1 MLDQV
6 NPPSTG
12 LDRGYANLHGR
23 CANPNVNG
31 ATDYP
36 QLSVVEGRCQEHIAD
51 DQHDNLISL
60 LSKRAQSNPQRGFTF
75 YEKGR
80 IKESPR
86 SIRYPEFLTLI
97 ADAASQIYQLD
108 VKPGSIFLLHF
119 NNHFDNLLYFWAVT
133 YAGYIP
139 AMSTPFSN
147 NLDQRRA
154 DIIHLFNLLENPV
167 CLTRQSLLSEFSCQ
181 SALRPYIVEGL
192 PASIEGVIVREC
204 KFSPPINQGRF
215 KRKEDVAALMLTSGS
230 TGSSKAVCLTH
241 GLILKS
247 ISSKC
252 STLQTSTQ
260 TPFFN
265 WIGADHVACLTEMH
279 GHALWA
285 GADQVY
291 AQATDIVA
299 NPLAFLEIVLKHR
312 IAHGFAPNFF
322 LSSLSRAL
330 HTPEGLA
337 LRKTMNLSCLQT
349 IVTGG
354 EANVVE
360 TCLALSELLSSHGAP
375 KNCLKPAFGMTETSG
390 GSIYNKLFPSHDV
403 QQGYEFASVGKPIEG
418 LEMRVTDDDGKE
430 LPHGSTGSL
439 QVRGPTVFARY
450 LNNPEATLEAFHNG
464 WFLTGD
470 QGMIDAAG
478 HLSLT
483 GRAKE
488 LLIINGLNYSPH
500 AIEASL
506 ESIEGAIPSYTLVF
520 PYRTKGSDTEGLCVV
535 YNPTY
540 SQDDVE
546 ARVSANNAISSA
558 VLLQV
563 GVRPLIIPLND
574 KILQKST
581 LGKLPRNKI
590 RKAFDRGEYNTLRKL
605 NEDQVV
611 SHRAMHFEA
620 PSTALEQYII
630 DTFVDVLGLE
640 GVQLGATT
648 NLFAMGINSINIITI
663 KQRLQKYLVK
673 DIPTITV
680 ISNPTARELAEALK
694 AINGHREYN
703 PVVVLQGA
711 GSKAPLWL
719 IHPGVGEVLVF
730 LALASHF
737 KDRPVYAMRARG
749 FEVDEVYFE
758 NFDETVS
765 TYIDWIR
772 RKQPNGP
779 YAIAGYSFGSI
790 IAFEVTKILQRTDEI
805 RFLGIFNLP
814 PHIKFRMR
822 QLDWTNCLLHLCYF
836 LNFFSEDYAHQ
847 MHPILQQQSRENALK
862 HVLDIA
868 PRDRMEELGLDDKK
882 LSNWVDL
889 ANSLQSSAIDYEPS
903 GEVECL
909 DIFAAVPLA
918 AVAKDMDDWIN
929 NHLSKWRDFSKT
941 PPQYH
946 RVDGAHYTMIS
957 PAHVHTFQKTLKA
970 VLQQRG
976 I

>member
-1 MLDQV
+1 M
-6 NPPSTG
+6 P
-12 LDRGYANLHGR
+12 DRWAE
-23 CANPNVNG
+23 PNVNG
-31 ATDYP
+31 TIDYP
-36 QLSVVEGRCQEHIAD
+36 QSSKVDIRRQEHVVKTAHNPFAEE
-51 DQHDNLISL
+51 QHDNLISL
-60 LSKRAQSNPQRGFTF
+60 LSERTQSNPQRSFTF
-75 YEKGR
+75 YGTGHIKG
-80 IKESPR
+80 SPS
-86 SIRYPEFLTLI
+86 SIRYPEFLALV
-97 ADAASQIYQLD
+97 ADTASQIYQLD

-119 NNHFDNLLYFWAVT
+119 NDHLDNLLYFWAVT
-133 YAGYIP
+133 YAGHIP

-154 DIIHLFNLLENPV
+154 HIIHLFNHLEDPV

-181 SALRPYIVEGL
+181 SALRPHIVEDL
-192 PASIEGVIVREC
+192 PASLEGGIVREC
-204 KFSPPINQGRF
+204 KNSPPINQGRF

-230 TGSSKAVCLTH
+230 TGNSKAVCLTH

-252 STLQTSTQ
+252 STHQTSSQ

-291 AQATDIVA
+291 AQAADIFV
-299 NPLAFLEIVLKHR
+299 NPLAFLEIVLEHR

-322 LSSLSRAL
+322 LSSLVRAL
-330 HTPEGLA
+330 NTPEGLA
-337 LRKTMNLSCLQT
+337 LRKTMDLSCLQT

-360 TCLALSELLSSHGAP
+360 TCLTLSELLSSHGAA
-375 KNCLKPAFGMTETSG
+375 KNCVKPAFGMTETSG
-390 GSIYNKLFPSHDV
+390 GSIYNKLFPRHDI

-418 LEMRVTDDDGKE
+418 LEMRVTDDNGQE

-439 QVRGPTVFARY
+439 QVRGPIVFARY
-450 LNNPEATLEAFHNG
+450 LNNPEATSEAFHNG
-464 WFLTGD
+464 WFVTGD

-478 HLSLT
+478 HLRLM

-488 LLIINGLNYSPH
+488 LLIINGLNYSSQ
-500 AIEASL
+500 AIETSL
-506 ESIEGAIPSYTLVF
+506 ENIEGAFPSYTLVF
-520 PYRTKGSDTEGLCVV
+520 PYRTMGSDTEGLCVV
-535 YNPTY
+535 YSPAY
-540 SQDDVE
+540 SPDDIE

-574 KILQKST
+574 RILQKST
-581 LGKLPRNKI
+581 LGKLPRDQI
-590 RKAFDRGEYNTLRKL
+590 RKAFDRGEYNKLRQL
-605 NEDQVV
+605 NDDQMAN
-611 SHRAMHFEA
+611 HRAIHFEA
-620 PSTALEQYII
+620 PSTALERYII

-648 NLFAMGINSINIITI
+648 NLFAMGVNSISIITI
-663 KQRLQKYLVK
+663 KQRLQKHLIK

-680 ISNPTARELAEALK
+680 ISNPTARELAEALS
-694 AINGHREYN
+694 AINGHRKYN

-749 FEVDEVYFE
+749 FEANEVYFE
-758 NFDETVS
+758 NFEEAVS
-765 TYIDWIR
+765 TYIDGIR
-772 RKQPNGP
+772 RKQPVGP

-790 IAFEVTKILQRTDEI
+790 IAFEITKILQRTDEV

-847 MHPILQQQSRENALK
+847 MHPILQQQCRAEALK

-868 PRDRMEELGLDDKK
+868 PRDRMEELGLDDEK

-889 ANSLQSSAIDYEPS
+889 ANSLQSSATDYDPS

-909 DIFAAVPLA
+909 DVFAAIPLA
-918 AVAKDMDDWIN
+918 AVAKDMDDWIY
-929 NHLSKWRDFSKT
+929 NHLFKWRDFSKA

-970 VLQQRG
+970 ALQHRE